1 MNRLNYSGFV
11 WLFFTDEESKRPSL
25 DTRQPESREPRPSFG
40 GSSRGYDR
48 GGRRDDRDRDRDRDH
63 DRGYESRY
71 PRRDRGV
78 YALSYARF
86 FS

>member
-1 MNRLNYSGFV
+1 MVIRLIVYA
-11 WLFFTDEESKRPSL
+11 DEESKRPSL
-25 DTRQPESREPRPSFG
+25 DAHPPESREPRPSFG

-63 DRGYESRY
+63 DRGYDSRY

-78 YALSYARF
+78 YALRYLLFLS
-86 FS
+86 